1 VNIKVIELCGYGPT
15 ADYEAVDL
23 DNPKLDMSY
32 IPEGWEFTGG
42 NDEARKFAME
52 IMELQVY
59 NEGKL
64 IIFGAPSGTCG
75 KDMARKLLEEWPRI

>member
-1 VNIKVIELCGYGPT
+1 MNIRVIELCGYGPT

-32 IPEGWEFTGG
+32 IPEGWESTGG
-42 NDEARKFAME
+42 NDEARKFTME

-59 NEGKL
+59 VEGRL
-64 IIFGAPSGTCG
+64 ILFGAPGGIFG